1 MILNVKKGN
10 AMSYTAICA
19 RNSYSEIC
27 KSKEGF
33 YFARFES
40 NYNGHKSW
48 GKWLPVIG
56 FERNELGHVIA
67 YTGSGE
73 PDVYTV
79 IEEKGVNYRL
89 PKTGGI
95 VNAMPDYYAND
106 GLIMIEDKYC
116 EEYGAYEVVHVG
128 YNGVR
133 YSLSNRYQTK
143 ICYRYKSPAELVEM
157 VLKAKGIIGDQK

>member
-1 MILNVKKGN
+1 
-10 AMSYTAICA
+10 MSYIT
-19 RNSYSEIC
+19 SYASNRYGELC
-27 KSKEGF
+27 QSKEGF
-33 YFARFES
+33 YFSRYEIY
-40 NYNGHKSW
+40 YNGHKSW
-48 GKWLPVIG
+48 GRWFPVIG

-79 IEEKGVNYRL
+79 IEEKEVNYRL

-95 VNAMPDYYAND
+95 VNAMPDYYPKD

-116 EEYGAYEVVHVG
+116 DEYGAYEVVHVG
-128 YNGVR
+128 YKGVR

-143 ICYRYKSPAELVEM
+143 ICYRYKSPLELVEM
-157 VLKAKGIIGDQK
+157 VLKAKGIIC